1 VRAAE
6 TGSGVRAEVAVK
18 PSYGLSDVEI
28 SRMLTESF
36 QQAGADKDRRAL
48 QEARVEA
55 ERMLLALRGAINTD
69 GDLLEP
75 EERARL
81 EAAMTELLQL
91 HAGTDQAA
99 IHAAIE
105 ALNTLSEDFAARRMD
120 ASVRTVLAGHNVHDF
135 EEGQDA

>member
-1 VRAAE
+1 VSAEE

-28 SRMLTESF
+28 TRMLTESF
-36 QQAGADKDRRAL
+36 RQAGADKDRRAL

-69 GDLLEP
+69 GALLSAD
-75 EERARL
+75 ERQGL
-81 EAAMTELLQL
+81 EDAMAQLLVL
-91 HAGTDQAA
+91 HAGEDHSA

-105 ALNTLSEDFAARRMD
+105 TLNTQSEDFAARRMD
-120 ASVRTVLAGHNVHDF
+120 ASVRQVLAGHNVHDF
-135 EEGQDA
+135 EEGRDA